1 MQHFELLI
9 IPESLLLTLWNH
21 LLSQNAPF
29 TSSLL
34 EKILNFLKCQDTP
47 LCGGWLVLFDHS
59 MQDYTVMKCPGK
71 MLTVTTYS
79 RKSPCRMHTAGGAV
93 KEVVTHQQFLALFGH
108 WLQLFVKP
116 QDRSY
121 SRATSKPWYNM
132 SNPDKWYKCLG
143 CCP

>member
-59 MQDYTVMKCPGK
+59 MQDYTVMKCHGK

-79 RKSPCRMHTAGGAV
+79 RKSPCRMHTAGGSV
-93 KEVVTHQQFLALFGH
+93 KEVAFPPTVSGPFRALAAIVCKTARS
-108 WLQLFVKP
+108 QLLACYLKTMV
-116 QDRSY
+116 
-121 SRATSKPWYNM
+121 
-132 SNPDKWYKCLG
+132 
-143 CCP
+143 